1 MELVSLPSQ
10 VTTTALGVYFKNSG
24 PPREVL
30 QTEVRGGGRQEDAK
44 LPARQRTW
52 VAPIKEFVLKPFSGT
67 IQQVHVIQFWPVRQ
81 ETKFA
86 EEVLGKV
93 FLGW

>member
-10 VTTTALGVYFKNSG
+10 VTTTALSVYFKDSG
-24 PPREVL
+24 PPCEVL

-67 IQQVHVIQFWPVRQ
+67 IQQVHVPVYPHS
-81 ETKFA
+81 
-86 EEVLGKV
+86 VP
-93 FLGW
+93 